1 MMRWVIKYAVKSMK
15 QNWLRNMLIALGA
28 ALGVMLATMLLLG
41 NQSVEQSVKEQV
53 VSRYGDYN
61 LQFGYIKNDMYLNN
75 ESLKGIDGLENA
87 EKISKVLIP
96 YPFPNYKELSGK
108 PSYWGVEQDSPEMH
122 SYKILEGRY
131 PKEGAEVALTKGYT
145 DRENIRVGDSIKLP
159 FPQHGE
165 KTVKVVGILNPPLM
179 AAMGHGAYFPIHW
192 LQKELNLPNQFNLV
206 QVKTPDV
213 NVKRAIALD
222 VNKKIENIKVDQ
234 RTYVD
239 KAFERLNVM
248 KPLIFSLGGI
258 ALFVVALLIMGS
270 FFLSVRSRFK
280 QWALLRAL
288 GSNPNQIILVVLLEA
303 LCIGAIGSLAGVILG
318 AGTQTIAASFIN
330 KWVNI
335 EGAGKAS
342 FSISGEI
349 LLITFLLGIVMSVI
363 GAIIPAFM
371 VRKIPPVQALR
382 PGLPSNEKKEKRW
395 IAFSLSILIIG
406 TVIGLTGNILEQ
418 YIGFNP
424 SAIGALL
431 FAVGLLFS
439 IPLFIRVIAPVIVKP
454 FQMILRIETTI
465 SSRNVIR
472 YRNKAAVSVAILAF
486 GFMLA
491 LVGTMYVNSMYEGMK
506 KGLQKH
512 LPADLVIRI
521 PVESQGIETLPF
533 SWMEKVRKIDGVEAS
548 FGNATDF
555 TAKLVNYDFKKANQ
569 EWYEFA
575 KKNNFNYDSIE
586 VVGNDIVSYEKV
598 TKAKVIAGEK
608 LNKPL
613 QEGEGVVTKET
624 AKNLGL
630 QLQDTIEV
638 QGKGKEKQTIKVV
651 SIIEQGL
658 RLRSSDVFVNEQWAR
673 DKFHVQGYEA
683 IQVMTNSNQSFEAIK
698 KQVKE
703 ITKNKENVEVINSYD
718 LLKEQEQLLSQM
730 MMLIRLLVVII
741 FIISGIGLMNA
752 IVASLHER
760 RAEIS
765 MIRAVGA
772 IPKQMS
778 RIVLLEGTLLGAIAG
793 CIGIF
798 GGILFSY
805 IVLSSLE
812 LTVIIIPYNQ
822 VFILALASV
831 VLGAGAALIAS
842 LQLRKFKLS
851 DTLKELSA

>member
-1 MMRWVIKYAVKSMK
+1 MRWVIKYAVKSMK

-41 NQSVEQSVKEQV
+41 NQSVEKSVKEQV

-122 SYKILEGRY
+122 SYKIVEGRY

-145 DRENIRVGDSIKLP
+145 DRENIRVGDTIKLP

-165 KTVKVVGILNPPLM
+165 KNVKVVGILNPPLM
-179 AAMGHGAYFPIHW
+179 AAMGHSAYFPIHW
-192 LQKELNLPNQFNLV
+192 LQKELNLSNQFNLV
-206 QVKTPDV
+206 QVKTADV

-342 FSISGEI
+342 FSISGEV

-395 IAFSLSILIIG
+395 SAFSLSILIIG
-406 TVIGLTGNILEQ
+406 TVIGLTGSILEQ
-418 YIGFNP
+418 YIGFNL

-431 FAVGLLFS
+431 FAVGLLLA
-439 IPLFIRVIAPVIVKP
+439 IPLFIRVIAPVIAKP

-512 LPADLVIRI
+512 LPADLVVRI

-533 SWMEKVRKIDGVEAS
+533 SWMEKVRKIDGVES
-548 FGNATDF
+548 SVGNATDF

-569 EWYEFA
+569 EWYEFM
-575 KKNNFNYDSIE
+575 KKNNLNYDSME
-586 VVGNDIVSYEKV
+586 VVGNDIVAYQKV
-598 TKAKVIAGEK
+598 TKAKVIAGQP

-613 QEGEGVVTKET
+613 QDGEGVITKEV

-630 QLQDTIEV
+630 QLHDTVDV
-638 QGKGKEKQTIKVV
+638 QGKGKEKQRIKVV

-658 RLRSSDVFVNEQWAR
+658 RLRSLDIFVNEQWAR

-683 IQVMTNSNQSFEAIK
+683 IQIMINSNQSFEGIK

-730 MMLIRLLVVII
+730 MMLIRLLVVIV

-752 IVASLHER
+752 IVVSLHER

-772 IPKQMS
+772 IPKQMR

-798 GGILFSY
+798 GGIMFSY

-822 VFILALASV
+822 VVILALASV
-831 VLGAGAALIAS
+831 MLGAGAALIAS

>member
-1 MMRWVIKYAVKSMK
+1 MRWVIKYAVKSMS

-61 LQFGYIKNDMYLNN
+61 LQFGYIKNDMHLNN

-96 YPFPNYKELSGK
+96 YPLANYKELSGK
-108 PSYWGVEQDSPEMH
+108 PSYWGVEQDSPDMR
-122 SYKILEGRY
+122 SYKLAEGRY
-131 PKEGAEVALTKGYT
+131 PKEGAEVALTRGYT
-145 DRENIRVGDSIKLP
+145 DRENIRVGDMIKLP
-159 FPQHGE
+159 FPPNGE

-179 AAMGHGAYFPIHW
+179 SAMGHSAYFPIHW
-192 LQKELNLPNQFNLV
+192 LQKELNLQNQFNLV
-206 QVKTPDV
+206 QVKTADID
-213 NVKRAIALD
+213 VKRAIALE

-248 KPLIFSLGGI
+248 EPLIFSLGGI

-303 LCIGAIGSLAGVILG
+303 LCIGAIGSLAGIILG
-318 AGTQTIAASFIN
+318 VSTHTIAASFIN
-330 KWVNI
+330 KWVNV
-335 EGAGKAS
+335 ESTGQES

-349 LLITFLLGIVMSVI
+349 LLITFLLGVIMSVI

-382 PGLPSNEKKEKRW
+382 PGLPSNEQKEKRW
-395 IAFSLSILIIG
+395 SAFSCSILIIG
-406 TVIGLTGNILEQ
+406 TVIGLAGNVLER

-431 FAVGLLFS
+431 FAIGLLFA
-439 IPLFIRVIAPVIVKP
+439 IPLFIRMIAPVIAKP
-454 FQMILRIETTI
+454 LQMIFRIETTI

-491 LVGTMYVNSMYEGMK
+491 LVGTMYVNSMYEGTK

-512 LPADLVIRI
+512 LPADLVIRV
-521 PVESQGIETLPF
+521 PMESQGIETLPF
-533 SWMEKVRKIDGVEAS
+533 SWMEKVKKVDGVEAS
-548 FGNATDF
+548 VGNATDF

-569 EWYEFA
+569 EWYEHV
-575 KKNNFNYDSIE
+575 KKNNLNYDSME
-586 VVGNDIVSYEKV
+586 VVGNDIVEYQKV
-598 TKAKVIAGEK
+598 TKAKVISGQN
-608 LNKPL
+608 LNTPL
-613 QEGEGVVTKET
+613 QDGEGVVTKET

-630 QLQDTIEV
+630 QLHDTIEV
-638 QGKGKEKQTIKVV
+638 QGKGKDKQTIKVV

-658 RLRSSDVFVNEQWAR
+658 RLRGSDVFVNEQWAR

-683 IQVMTNSNQSFEAIK
+683 IQIMTNSNQSFEKIK
-698 KQVKE
+698 KQLKQ
-703 ITKNKENVEVINSYD
+703 ITNNKDNVEVINSYD

-730 MMLIRLLVVII
+730 VMLIRLLVAII

-772 IPKQMS
+772 IPKQMR

-793 CIGIF
+793 CIGVL

-822 VFILALASV
+822 VLILALASII
-831 VLGAGAALIAS
+831 LGAGAAIIAS
-842 LQLRKFKLS
+842 LQLRRFKLS

>member
-1 MMRWVIKYAVKSMK
+1 MRWVIKYALKSMQ

-61 LQFGYIKNDMYLNN
+61 LQFGYIKNDIYLNN

-145 DRENIRVGDSIKLP
+145 DRENIRVGDTIKLP

-165 KTVKVVGILNPPLM
+165 KNVKVVGILNPPLM
-179 AAMGHGAYFPIHW
+179 AAMGHSAYFPIHW
-192 LQKELNLPNQFNLV
+192 LQKELNLSNQFNLV
-206 QVKTPDV
+206 QVKAADV

-349 LLITFLLGIVMSVI
+349 LLITFLLGIVMSII

-395 IAFSLSILIIG
+395 SAFSLSILIIG
-406 TVIGLTGNILEQ
+406 TVIGLAGNVLEQ

-431 FAVGLLFS
+431 FAVGLLFA
-439 IPLFIRVIAPVIVKP
+439 IPFFIRMIAPVIAKP

-512 LPADLVIRI
+512 LPADLVIRV
-521 PVESQGIETLPF
+521 PMESQGIETLPF
-533 SWMEKVRKIDGVEAS
+533 SWMEKVRKIDGVES
-548 FGNATDF
+548 SVGNATDF
-555 TAKLVNYDFKKANQ
+555 TAKLVNYDFKQANQ

-575 KKNNFNYDSIE
+575 KKNNLNYDSME
-586 VVGNDIVSYEKV
+586 VVGNDIVAYQKV
-598 TKAKVIAGEK
+598 TKAKVIAGQT
-608 LNKPL
+608 LSKPL
-613 QEGEGVVTKET
+613 QDGEGVITKEV

-630 QLQDTIEV
+630 QLHDTIEV

-658 RLRSSDVFVNEQWAR
+658 RLRGLDVFVNEQWAR

-683 IQVMTNSNQSFEAIK
+683 IQIMTNSNQSFEVIK
-698 KQVKE
+698 KQVKQ
-703 ITKNKENVEVINSYD
+703 ITNNKENVEVINSYD

-730 MMLIRLLVVII
+730 MMLIRLLVVIV

-772 IPKQMS
+772 IPKQMR

-822 VFILALASV
+822 VLILALASV
-831 VLGAGAALIAS
+831 MLGAGAAMIAS

>member
-1 MMRWVIKYAVKSMK
+1 MRWVIKYAVKSMK

-335 EGAGKAS
+335 EGIGKAS

-349 LLITFLLGIVMSVI
+349 LLITFLLGIVMSIV

-395 IAFSLSILIIG
+395 SAFSLSILIIG

-439 IPLFIRVIAPVIVKP
+439 IPLFIRVIAPVIAKP

-683 IQVMTNSNQSFEAIK
+683 IQIMTNSNQSFEAIK
-698 KQVKE
+698 KQVKQ
-703 ITKNKENVEVINSYD
+703 ITNNKENVEVINSHD

-772 IPKQMS
+772 IPKQMR

-822 VFILALASV
+822 VAILALASV
-831 VLGAGAALIAS
+831 MLGAGAALIAS

>member
-1 MMRWVIKYAVKSMK
+1 MRWVIKYAVKSMK

-41 NQSVEQSVKEQV
+41 NQSVEKSVKEQV

-108 PSYWGVEQDSPEMH
+108 PSYWGVEQDSPEMN
-122 SYKILEGRY
+122 SYKIVEGRY

-145 DRENIRVGDSIKLP
+145 DRENIRVGDTIKLP

-165 KTVKVVGILNPPLM
+165 KNVKVVGILNPPLM

-206 QVKTPDV
+206 QVKTADV

-288 GSNPNQIILVVLLEA
+288 GSNPNQIIVVVLLEA

-335 EGAGKAS
+335 EGAGEAS

-349 LLITFLLGIVMSVI
+349 LLITFLLGIVMSII

-382 PGLPSNEKKEKRW
+382 PGLSSNEKKEKRW
-395 IAFSLSILIIG
+395 SAFSLSILIIG
-406 TVIGLTGNILEQ
+406 TVIGLAGNVLEQ

-431 FAVGLLFS
+431 FAVGLLLA
-439 IPLFIRVIAPVIVKP
+439 IPLFIRMIAPVIAKP

-533 SWMEKVRKIDGVEAS
+533 SWMEKVRKIDGVES
-548 FGNATDF
+548 SVGNATDF

-569 EWYEFA
+569 EWYEFM
-575 KKNNFNYDSIE
+575 KKNNLNSDSME
-586 VVGNDIVSYEKV
+586 VVGNDIVAYQKV
-598 TKAKVIAGEK
+598 TKAKVIAGQA

-613 QEGEGVVTKET
+613 QDGEGVVTKEV

-630 QLQDTIEV
+630 QLHDTIEV

-658 RLRSSDVFVNEQWAR
+658 RLRGVDIFVNEQWAR

-683 IQVMTNSNQSFEAIK
+683 IQIMTNSNQSFEAIK

-703 ITKNKENVEVINSYD
+703 ITKNKETVEVINSYD

-730 MMLIRLLVVII
+730 MMLIRLLVVIV

-772 IPKQMS
+772 IPKQMR

-822 VFILALASV
+822 VIILALASV
-831 VLGAGAALIAS
+831 ILGAGAALIAS

>member
-1 MMRWVIKYAVKSMK
+1 MRWVIKYAVKSMK

-87 EKISKVLIP
+87 EKISKALIP
-96 YPFPNYKELSGK
+96 YPFPHYKELSGK

-145 DRENIRVGDSIKLP
+145 DRENIRVGDTIKLP

-179 AAMGHGAYFPIHW
+179 ASMGHSAYFPIHW

-206 QVKTPDV
+206 QVKVQDV
-213 NVKRAIALD
+213 NVKKAIAFD
-222 VNKKIENIKVDQ
+222 VHKKIENIKVDQ

-335 EGAGKAS
+335 EGAGKES

-349 LLITFLLGIVMSVI
+349 LLITFLLGIVMSII

-395 IAFSLSILIIG
+395 SAFSGSILIIG
-406 TVIGLTGNILEQ
+406 TVIGLTGNVLER

-431 FAVGLLFS
+431 FAVGLLFA
-439 IPLFIRVIAPVIVKP
+439 IPLFIRMIAPVIAKP
-454 FQMILRIETTI
+454 LQMILRIETTI

-472 YRNKAAVSVAILAF
+472 YRHKAAVSVAILAF

-491 LVGTMYVNSMYEGMK
+491 LVGTMYINSIYEGMK
-506 KGLQKH
+506 DGLQKH

-521 PVESQGIETLPF
+521 PIESQSTEVLPF
-533 SWMEKVRKIDGVEAS
+533 SWMEKVKKVDGVEESVA
-548 FGNATDF
+548 NVTDF
-555 TAKLVNYDFKKANQ
+555 TAKLINYDFKKVDQ
-569 EWYEFA
+569 EWYENVRKDDFE
-575 KKNNFNYDSIE
+575 YDVIE
-586 VVGNDIVSYEKV
+586 VVGNDIVAYQKI
-598 TKAKVIAGEK
+598 TKAKVITGQD

-613 QEGEGVVTKET
+613 QDGEGVVTKRT
-624 AKNLGL
+624 AKTLGI
-630 QLQDTIEV
+630 QLHDTIEV

-658 RLRSSDVFVNEQWAR
+658 RGRGLDIFVNEQWVR
-673 DKFHVQGYEA
+673 DKFYVQGYEA
-683 IQVMTNSNQSFEAIK
+683 IQVMTNSNQSFEEIK
-698 KQVKE
+698 KQVKQ
-703 ITKNKENVEVINSYD
+703 ITNNKENVEVINSHE

-730 MMLIRLLVVII
+730 MMLIRLLVVIV

-752 IVASLHER
+752 IVSSLHER

-772 IPKQMS
+772 IPKQMR

-805 IVLSSLE
+805 IVLSSLD

-822 VFILALASV
+822 VCILAFASV
-831 VLGAGAALIAS
+831 VLGAGAAMIAS

>member
-1 MMRWVIKYAVKSMK
+1 MK

>member
-1 MMRWVIKYAVKSMK
+1 MRWVIKYAVKSMK

-87 EKISKVLIP
+87 EKISKALIP
-96 YPFPNYKELSGK
+96 YPFPHYKELSGK

-145 DRENIRVGDSIKLP
+145 DRENIRVGDTIKLP

-165 KTVKVVGILNPPLM
+165 KNVKVVGILNPPLM
-179 AAMGHGAYFPIHW
+179 AAMGHSAYFPIHW
-192 LQKELNLPNQFNLV
+192 LQKELNLSNQFNLV
-206 QVKTPDV
+206 QVKTADV

-349 LLITFLLGIVMSVI
+349 LLITFLLGVVMSIV

-395 IAFSLSILIIG
+395 SAFSLSILIIG
-406 TVIGLTGNILEQ
+406 TVIGLAGNVLEQ

-431 FAVGLLFS
+431 FAVGLLFA
-439 IPLFIRVIAPVIVKP
+439 IPFFIRMIAPVIAKP

-491 LVGTMYVNSMYEGMK
+491 LVGTMYVNSMYEGTK

-533 SWMEKVRKIDGVEAS
+533 SWMEKVRKIDGVES
-548 FGNATDF
+548 CVGNATDF
-555 TAKLVNYDFKKANQ
+555 TAKLVNYDFKQANQ

-575 KKNNFNYDSIE
+575 KKNNLNYDSME
-586 VVGNDIVSYEKV
+586 VVGNDIVAYQKV
-598 TKAKVIAGEK
+598 TKAKVIAGQT
-608 LNKPL
+608 LSKPL
-613 QEGEGVVTKET
+613 QDGEGVITKEV
-624 AKNLGL
+624 AENLGL
-630 QLQDTIEV
+630 QLHDTIEV

-658 RLRSSDVFVNEQWAR
+658 RLRGLDIFVNEQWAR

-683 IQVMTNSNQSFEAIK
+683 IQIMTNSKQSFEAIK

-703 ITKNKENVEVINSYD
+703 ITNNKENVEVINSYD

-730 MMLIRLLVVII
+730 MMLIRLLVVIV

-752 IVASLHER
+752 IVSSLHER

-772 IPKQMS
+772 IPKQMR

-793 CIGIF
+793 CIGVL
-798 GGILFSY
+798 GGIVFSY

-822 VFILALASV
+822 VLILALASII
-831 VLGAGAALIAS
+831 LGAGAAMIAS

>member
-1 MMRWVIKYAVKSMK
+1 MRWVIKYAVKSMK

-41 NQSVEQSVKEQV
+41 NQSVEKSVKEQV

-122 SYKILEGRY
+122 SYKIVEGRY

-145 DRENIRVGDSIKLP
+145 DRENIRVGDTIKLP

-165 KTVKVVGILNPPLM
+165 KNVKVVGILNPPLM
-179 AAMGHGAYFPIHW
+179 AAMGHSAYFPIHW
-192 LQKELNLPNQFNLV
+192 LQKELNLSNQFNLV
-206 QVKTPDV
+206 QVKIADV

-342 FSISGEI
+342 FSISGEV

-395 IAFSLSILIIG
+395 SAFSFSILIIG
-406 TVIGLTGNILEQ
+406 TVIGLTGSILEQ
-418 YIGFNP
+418 YIGFNL

-431 FAVGLLFS
+431 FTVGLLLA
-439 IPLFIRVIAPVIVKP
+439 IPLFIRVIAPVIAKP

-512 LPADLVIRI
+512 LPADLVVRI

-533 SWMEKVRKIDGVEAS
+533 SWMEKVRKIDGVES
-548 FGNATDF
+548 SVGNATDF
-555 TAKLVNYDFKKANQ
+555 TAKLVNYDFKKAHQ
-569 EWYEFA
+569 EWYEFM
-575 KKNNFNYDSIE
+575 KKNNLNYDSME
-586 VVGNDIVSYEKV
+586 VVGNDIVAYQKV
-598 TKAKVIAGEK
+598 TKAKVIAGQP

-613 QEGEGVVTKET
+613 QDGEGVITKEV

-630 QLQDTIEV
+630 QLHDTVDV
-638 QGKGKEKQTIKVV
+638 QGKGKEKQRIKVV

-658 RLRSSDVFVNEQWAR
+658 RLRSLDIFVNEQWAR

-683 IQVMTNSNQSFEAIK
+683 IQIMINSNQSFEGIK

-730 MMLIRLLVVII
+730 MMLIRLLVVIV

-772 IPKQMS
+772 IPKQMR

-798 GGILFSY
+798 GGIMFSY

-822 VFILALASV
+822 VVILALASV
-831 VLGAGAALIAS
+831 MLGAGAALIAS

>member
-1 MMRWVIKYAVKSMK
+1 MRWVIKYAIKSMK

-41 NQSVEQSVKEQV
+41 NQSVEKSVKEQV

-75 ESLKGIDGLENA
+75 ESLKGIDGLENV

-145 DRENIRVGDSIKLP
+145 DRENIRLGDTIKLP

-165 KTVKVVGILNPPLM
+165 KNVKVVGILNPPLM
-179 AAMGHGAYFPIHW
+179 AAMGHSAYFPIHW
-192 LQKELNLPNQFNLV
+192 LQKELNLSNKFNLV

-349 LLITFLLGIVMSVI
+349 LIITFLLGIVMSII

-395 IAFSLSILIIG
+395 SAFSLSVLIIG
-406 TVIGLTGNILEQ
+406 TVIGLAGNVLEQ

-431 FAVGLLFS
+431 FAVGLLFA
-439 IPLFIRVIAPVIVKP
+439 IPFFIRMIAPVIAKP

-533 SWMEKVRKIDGVEAS
+533 SWMEKVRKIDGVES
-548 FGNATDF
+548 SVGNATDF

-569 EWYEFA
+569 EWYEFV
-575 KKNNFNYDSIE
+575 KKNNLNYDSME
-586 VVGNDIVSYEKV
+586 VVGNDIVAYQKV
-598 TKAKVIAGEK
+598 TKAKVISGQT
-608 LNKPL
+608 LSKPL
-613 QEGEGVVTKET
+613 QDGEGVITKEV

-630 QLQDTIEV
+630 QLHDTIEV

-658 RLRSSDVFVNEQWAR
+658 RLRGLDIFVNEQWAR

-683 IQVMTNSNQSFEAIK
+683 IQIMTNSNQSFEAIK

-703 ITKNKENVEVINSYD
+703 ITNNKENVEVINSYD
-718 LLKEQEQLLSQM
+718 LLQEQEQLLSQM
-730 MMLIRLLVVII
+730 MMLIRLLVVIV

-772 IPKQMS
+772 IPKQMR

-822 VFILALASV
+822 VFILALASLM
-831 VLGAGAALIAS
+831 LGAGAALIAS

>member
-1 MMRWVIKYAVKSMK
+1 MRWVIKYAVKSMK

-145 DRENIRVGDSIKLP
+145 DRENIRVGDTIKLP

-165 KTVKVVGILNPPLM
+165 KSVKVVGILNPPLM
-179 AAMGHGAYFPIHW
+179 AAMGHGAYFPIQW
-192 LQKELNLPNQFNLV
+192 IQKELNLPNQFNLV
-206 QVKTPDV
+206 QVKTADV

-335 EGAGKAS
+335 EEAGKAS

-349 LLITFLLGIVMSVI
+349 LLITFLLGIVMSII

-395 IAFSLSILIIG
+395 SAFSLSILIIG

-431 FAVGLLFS
+431 FAVGLLFA
-439 IPLFIRVIAPVIVKP
+439 IPLFIRMIAPVIAKP
-454 FQMILRIETTI
+454 LQMILRIETTI

-512 LPADLVIRI
+512 LPADLVVRI

-533 SWMEKVRKIDGVEAS
+533 SWMEKVRKVDGVES
-548 FGNATDF
+548 SVGNATDF
-555 TAKLVNYDFKKANQ
+555 TAKLVNYDFKEANQ
-569 EWYEFA
+569 EWYEFM
-575 KKNNFNYDSIE
+575 KKNNLNYDSME
-586 VVGNDIVSYEKV
+586 VVGNDIVAYQKV
-598 TKAKVIAGEK
+598 TKAKVISGK
-608 LNKPL
+608 ILNKPL
-613 QEGEGVVTKET
+613 QDGEGVITKEVV
-624 AKNLGL
+624 KNLGL
-630 QLQDTIEV
+630 QLNDTFEV
-638 QGKGKEKQTIKVV
+638 QGKGKEKQAIKVV

-658 RLRSSDVFVNEQWAR
+658 RLRGSDVFVNEQWAR

-703 ITKNKENVEVINSYD
+703 ITNNKENVEVINSYD

-730 MMLIRLLVVII
+730 MMLIRLLVVIV

-772 IPKQMS
+772 IPKQMR

-822 VFILALASV
+822 VVILALASV

>member
-1 MMRWVIKYAVKSMK
+1 MRWVIKYAVKSMK

-108 PSYWGVEQDSPEMH
+108 PSYWGVEQDSPEIH

-145 DRENIRVGDSIKLP
+145 DRENIRIGDMIKLP

-165 KTVKVVGILNPPLM
+165 KNVKVVGILNPPLM
-179 AAMGHGAYFPIHW
+179 AAMGHSAYFPIHW

-206 QVKTPDV
+206 QVKTADV

-288 GSNPNQIILVVLLEA
+288 GSNPNQIIVVVLLEA
-303 LCIGAIGSLAGVILG
+303 LCIGAIGSLVGVILG

-335 EGAGKAS
+335 EGAEEAS

-349 LLITFLLGIVMSVI
+349 LLITFLLGIVMSII

-382 PGLPSNEKKEKRW
+382 PGLPSDEKKEKRW
-395 IAFSLSILIIG
+395 SVFSLSILIIG
-406 TVIGLTGNILEQ
+406 TVIGLAGNVLEQ

-431 FAVGLLFS
+431 FAVGLLFA
-439 IPLFIRVIAPVIVKP
+439 IPFFIRMIAPVIAKP

-506 KGLQKH
+506 KGLHKH

-533 SWMEKVRKIDGVEAS
+533 SWMEKVRKIDGVES
-548 FGNATDF
+548 SVGNATDF

-575 KKNNFNYDSIE
+575 KKNNLNYDSME
-586 VVGNDIVSYEKV
+586 VVGNDIVAYQKV
-598 TKAKVIAGEK
+598 TKAKVIAGQT
-608 LNKPL
+608 LSKPL
-613 QEGEGVVTKET
+613 QDGEGVITKEV

-630 QLQDTIEV
+630 QLHDTIEV

-658 RLRSSDVFVNEQWAR
+658 RLRGLDIFVNEQWAR

-683 IQVMTNSNQSFEAIK
+683 IQIMTNSNQSFEAIK

-703 ITKNKENVEVINSYD
+703 ITNNKENVEVINSYD

-730 MMLIRLLVVII
+730 MMLIRLLVVIV

-772 IPKQMS
+772 IPKQMR

-822 VFILALASV
+822 VVILALASV
-831 VLGAGAALIAS
+831 MLGAGAALIAS

>member
-1 MMRWVIKYAVKSMK
+1 MRWVIKYAIKSMK

-41 NQSVEQSVKEQV
+41 NQSVEKSVKEQV

-108 PSYWGVEQDSPEMH
+108 PSYWGVEKDSPEMH

-145 DRENIRVGDSIKLP
+145 DRENIRVGDTIKLP

-165 KTVKVVGILNPPLM
+165 KNVKVVGILNPPLM
-179 AAMGHGAYFPIHW
+179 AAMGHSAYFPIHW

-206 QVKTPDV
+206 QVKTTDV

-349 LLITFLLGIVMSVI
+349 LLITFLLGIVMSII

-395 IAFSLSILIIG
+395 SAFSLSILIIG
-406 TVIGLTGNILEQ
+406 TVIGLAGNVLEK

-431 FAVGLLFS
+431 FAVGLLFA
-439 IPLFIRVIAPVIVKP
+439 IPFFIRVIAPVIAKP

-533 SWMEKVRKIDGVEAS
+533 SWMEKVRKIDGVES
-548 FGNATDF
+548 SVGNATDF

-575 KKNNFNYDSIE
+575 KKNNLNYDSME
-586 VVGNDIVSYEKV
+586 VVGNDIVAYQKV
-598 TKAKVIAGEK
+598 TRAKVISGQN

-613 QEGEGVVTKET
+613 QDGEGVITKEV

-630 QLQDTIEV
+630 QLHDTIEV

-658 RLRSSDVFVNEQWAR
+658 RLRGLDIFVNEQWAR

-683 IQVMTNSNQSFEAIK
+683 IQIMTNSNQSFEAIK
-698 KQVKE
+698 KQVKK
-703 ITKNKENVEVINSYD
+703 ITNNKENVEVINSYD

-730 MMLIRLLVVII
+730 MMLIRLLVVIV

-772 IPKQMS
+772 IPKQMR
-778 RIVLLEGTLLGAIAG
+778 RIVLLEGTLLGSIAG

-822 VFILALASV
+822 VLILALASV
-831 VLGAGAALIAS
+831 MLGAGAAMIAS

>member
-1 MMRWVIKYAVKSMK
+1 MRWVIKYAVKSMK

-41 NQSVEQSVKEQV
+41 NQSVEKSVKEQV

-122 SYKILEGRY
+122 SYKIVEGRY

-145 DRENIRVGDSIKLP
+145 DRENIRVGDTIKLP

-165 KTVKVVGILNPPLM
+165 KNVKVVGILNPPLM
-179 AAMGHGAYFPIHW
+179 AAMGHSAYFPIHW
-192 LQKELNLPNQFNLV
+192 LQKELNLSNQFNLV
-206 QVKTPDV
+206 QVKTADV

-349 LLITFLLGIVMSVI
+349 LLITFLLGIVMSII

-395 IAFSLSILIIG
+395 SAFSLSILIIG
-406 TVIGLTGNILEQ
+406 TVIGLTGSILEQ
-418 YIGFNP
+418 YIGFNL

-431 FAVGLLFS
+431 FAVGLLLA
-439 IPLFIRVIAPVIVKP
+439 IPLFIRVIAPVIAKP

-512 LPADLVIRI
+512 LPADLVVRI

-533 SWMEKVRKIDGVEAS
+533 SWMEKVRKIDGVES
-548 FGNATDF
+548 SVGNATDF

-569 EWYEFA
+569 EWYEFM
-575 KKNNFNYDSIE
+575 KKNNLNYDSME
-586 VVGNDIVSYEKV
+586 VVGSDIVAYQKV
-598 TKAKVIAGEK
+598 TKAKVIAGQP

-613 QEGEGVVTKET
+613 QDGEGVITKEV

-630 QLQDTIEV
+630 QLHDTVDV
-638 QGKGKEKQTIKVV
+638 QGKGKEKQRIKVV

-658 RLRSSDVFVNEQWAR
+658 RLRSLDIFVNEQWAR

-683 IQVMTNSNQSFEAIK
+683 IQIMTNSNQSFEGIK

-730 MMLIRLLVVII
+730 MMLIRLLVVIV

-772 IPKQMS
+772 IPKQMR

-822 VFILALASV
+822 VVILALASV
-831 VLGAGAALIAS
+831 MLGAGAALIAS

>member
-1 MMRWVIKYAVKSMK
+1 MRWVIKYAVKSMK

-41 NQSVEQSVKEQV
+41 NQSVEKSVKEQV

-131 PKEGAEVALTKGYT
+131 PKDGAEVALTKGYT
-145 DRENIRVGDSIKLP
+145 ERENIRLGDTIKLP

-179 AAMGHGAYFPIHW
+179 AAMGHGAYFPIQW

-206 QVKTPDV
+206 QVKTADV
-213 NVKRAIALD
+213 NVKRTIALD

-335 EGAGKAS
+335 EGAGEAS
-342 FSISGEI
+342 FSISSEI
-349 LLITFLLGIVMSVI
+349 FMSI
-363 GAIIPAFM
+363 LGAIIPAFM

-395 IAFSLSILIIG
+395 SAFSLSILLIG
-406 TVIGLTGNILEQ
+406 TVIGLAGSVLEE

-431 FAVGLLFS
+431 FAVGLLFA
-439 IPLFIRVIAPVIVKP
+439 IPLFIRVIAPVIAKP
-454 FQMILRIETTI
+454 IQMILRIETTI

-512 LPADLVIRI
+512 LPADLVVRI

-533 SWMEKVRKIDGVEAS
+533 SWMEKIKKIDGVEAS
-548 FGNATDF
+548 VGNATDF

-569 EWYEFA
+569 EWYEFM
-575 KKNNFNYDSIE
+575 KKNNLNSDSME
-586 VVGNDIVSYEKV
+586 VVGNDIVAYQKV
-598 TKAKVIAGEK
+598 TKAKVIAGQT

-613 QEGEGVVTKET
+613 QDGEGVITKEV

-630 QLQDTIEV
+630 QLQDTFEV
-638 QGKGKEKQTIKVV
+638 KGKGKEKQTIKVV

-658 RLRSSDVFVNEQWAR
+658 RLRGLDVFVNEQWAR

-683 IQVMTNSNQSFEAIK
+683 IQIMTNSNQSFEAIK

-703 ITKNKENVEVINSYD
+703 ITKNKENIEVINSYD

-730 MMLIRLLVVII
+730 MMLIRLLVVIV

-772 IPKQMS
+772 IPKQMR

-822 VFILALASV
+822 VVILALASV
-831 VLGAGAALIAS
+831 MLGAGAALIAS

>member
-1 MMRWVIKYAVKSMK
+1 MRWVIKYAIKSMK

-75 ESLKGIDGLENA
+75 ESLEGIDGLENA
-87 EKISKVLIP
+87 EKISKALIP
-96 YPFPNYKELSGK
+96 YPFPHYKELSGK

-145 DRENIRVGDSIKLP
+145 DRENIRVGDTIKLP

-165 KTVKVVGILNPPLM
+165 KAVRVVGILNPPLM
-179 AAMGHGAYFPIHW
+179 ASMGHSAYFPIHW
-192 LQKELNLPNQFNLV
+192 LQKELNLLNQFNLV
-206 QVKTPDV
+206 QVKVQDV
-213 NVKRAIALD
+213 NVKKAIAFD
-222 VNKKIENIKVDQ
+222 VHKKIENIKVDQ

-335 EGAGKAS
+335 EGAGKEA

-395 IAFSLSILIIG
+395 SAFSCSILIIG
-406 TVIGLTGNILEQ
+406 TVIGLAGNVLER

-431 FAVGLLFS
+431 FAVGLLFA
-439 IPLFIRVIAPVIVKP
+439 IPLFIRMIAPVIAKP
-454 FQMILRIETTI
+454 LQMILRIETTI

-533 SWMEKVRKIDGVEAS
+533 SWMEKVKKIDGIEAS
-548 FGNATDF
+548 VGNATDF
-555 TAKLVNYDFKKANQ
+555 TAKLVNYDFKKADQ
-569 EWYEFA
+569 EWYEYA
-575 KKNNFNYDSIE
+575 RKNNFEPDLME
-586 VVGNDIVSYEKV
+586 VVGNDIVAYQKV
-598 TKAKVIAGEK
+598 TKAKVITGRD

-613 QEGEGVVTKET
+613 QDGEGVVTKET
-624 AKNLGL
+624 AKKLGL

-651 SIIEQGL
+651 SIIEQGV
-658 RLRSSDVFVNEQWAR
+658 RLRGFDILVNEQWAR

-683 IQVMTNSNQSFEAIK
+683 IQIMTNSNQSFESIK
-698 KQVKE
+698 KQVKQ
-703 ITKNKENVEVINSYD
+703 ITNNKENVEVINSHD

-730 MMLIRLLVVII
+730 MMLIRLLVVIV

-752 IVASLHER
+752 IVSSLHER

-772 IPKQMS
+772 IPKQMR
-778 RIVLLEGTLLGAIAG
+778 RIVLLEGTLLGVIAG

-822 VFILALASV
+822 VFILAFASV
-831 VLGAGAALIAS
+831 ILGAGAAMIAS

>member
-1 MMRWVIKYAVKSMK
+1 MRWVIKYAIKSMK

-108 PSYWGVEQDSPEMH
+108 PSYWAVEQDSPEMH

-145 DRENIRVGDSIKLP
+145 DRENIRVGDTIKLP

-165 KTVKVVGILNPPLM
+165 KNVKVVGILNPPLM
-179 AAMGHGAYFPIHW
+179 AAMGHSAYFPIHW

-206 QVKTPDV
+206 QVKTADV

-222 VNKKIENIKVDQ
+222 VNKKIENIKMDQ

-342 FSISGEI
+342 FSISGEV
-349 LLITFLLGIVMSVI
+349 LLITFLLGIVMSII

-395 IAFSLSILIIG
+395 SAFSLSILIIG
-406 TVIGLTGNILEQ
+406 TVIGLTGSILEQ

-431 FAVGLLFS
+431 FAVGLLLA
-439 IPLFIRVIAPVIVKP
+439 IPLFIRVIAPVIAKP

-548 FGNATDF
+548 VGNATDV
-555 TAKLVNYDFKKANQ
+555 TARLVNYDFKKANQ

-575 KKNNFNYDSIE
+575 KKNNLNYDSME
-586 VVGNDIVSYEKV
+586 VVGNDIVAYQKV
-598 TKAKVIAGEK
+598 TKAKVIAGQT
-608 LNKPL
+608 LSKPL
-613 QEGEGVVTKET
+613 QDGEGVITKEV

-630 QLQDTIEV
+630 QLHDTIEV

-658 RLRSSDVFVNEQWAR
+658 RLRGLDIFVNEQWAR

-683 IQVMTNSNQSFEAIK
+683 LQIMTNSNQSFEAIK

-703 ITKNKENVEVINSYD
+703 ITNNKENVEVINSYD

-730 MMLIRLLVVII
+730 MMLIRLLVVIV

-772 IPKQMS
+772 IPKQMR

-831 VLGAGAALIAS
+831 ILGAGAALIAS

>member
-1 MMRWVIKYAVKSMK
+1 MRWVIKYAIKSMK

-41 NQSVEQSVKEQV
+41 NQSVEKSVKEQV

-75 ESLKGIDGLENA
+75 ESLKGIDGLENV

-145 DRENIRVGDSIKLP
+145 DRENIRLGDTIKLP

-165 KTVKVVGILNPPLM
+165 KNVKVVGILNPPLM
-179 AAMGHGAYFPIHW
+179 AAMGHSAYFPIHW
-192 LQKELNLPNQFNLV
+192 LQKELNLSNQFNLV

-349 LLITFLLGIVMSVI
+349 LIITFLLGIVMSII

-395 IAFSLSILIIG
+395 SVFSLSILIIG
-406 TVIGLTGNILEQ
+406 TVIGLAGNVLEQ

-431 FAVGLLFS
+431 FAVGLLFA
-439 IPLFIRVIAPVIVKP
+439 IPFFIRMIAPVIAKP

-533 SWMEKVRKIDGVEAS
+533 SWMEKVRKVDGVEAS
-548 FGNATDF
+548 VGNATDF

-569 EWYEFA
+569 EWYGFM
-575 KKNNFNYDSIE
+575 KKNNLNYDSME
-586 VVGNDIVSYEKV
+586 VVGNDIVAYEKV
-598 TKAKVIAGEK
+598 TKAKVIAGQT

-613 QEGEGVVTKET
+613 QDGEGVITKEV

-630 QLQDTIEV
+630 QLNDTFEV
-638 QGKGKEKQTIKVV
+638 QGKGKEKQAIKVV

-658 RLRSSDVFVNEQWAR
+658 RLRGLDVFVNEQWAR

-698 KQVKE
+698 KRVKE
-703 ITKNKENVEVINSYD
+703 ITNNKENVEVINSYD

-730 MMLIRLLVVII
+730 MMLIRLLVVIV

-772 IPKQMS
+772 IPKQMR

-822 VFILALASV
+822 VFILALASLM
-831 VLGAGAALIAS
+831 LGAGAALIAS

>member
-1 MMRWVIKYAVKSMK
+1 MRWVIKYALKSMQ

-53 VSRYGDYN
+53 VSRYGDYH
-61 LQFGYIKNDMYLNN
+61 LQFGYIKNDIYLNN
-75 ESLKGIDGLENA
+75 ESLKGIDSLENA
-87 EKISKVLIP
+87 EKISKALIP
-96 YPFPNYKELSGK
+96 YPFPHYKELSGK

-145 DRENIRVGDSIKLP
+145 DRENIRVGDTIKLP

-165 KTVKVVGILNPPLM
+165 KAVKVVGILNPPLM
-179 AAMGHGAYFPIHW
+179 ASMGHSAYFPIHW

-206 QVKTPDV
+206 QVKVQDV
-213 NVKRAIALD
+213 NVKKAIAFD
-222 VNKKIENIKVDQ
+222 VHKKIENIKVDQ

-303 LCIGAIGSLAGVILG
+303 LCIGAIGSLAGVMLG

-335 EGAGKAS
+335 EGAGKES

-395 IAFSLSILIIG
+395 SAFSCSILIIG
-406 TVIGLTGNILEQ
+406 TVIGLAGNVLEE

-431 FAVGLLFS
+431 FAVGLLFA
-439 IPLFIRVIAPVIVKP
+439 IPLFIRMIAPVIAKP
-454 FQMILRIETTI
+454 LQMVFRIETTI

-491 LVGTMYVNSMYEGMK
+491 LVGTMYVNSMYEGTK

-512 LPADLVIRI
+512 LPADLVIRV
-521 PVESQGIETLPF
+521 PMESQGIETLPF
-533 SWMEKVRKIDGVEAS
+533 SWMEKVRKVDGVEAS
-548 FGNATDF
+548 VGNATDF

-569 EWYEFA
+569 EWYEYV
-575 KKNNFNYDSIE
+575 KKNNLNYDSME
-586 VVGNDIVSYEKV
+586 VIGNDIVAYQKV
-598 TKAKVIAGEK
+598 TKAKVISGQN

-613 QEGEGVVTKET
+613 QDGEGVVTKET
-624 AKNLGL
+624 AKKLGL
-630 QLQDTIEV
+630 QLHDTFEV

-658 RLRSSDVFVNEQWAR
+658 RLRGSDVFVNEQWAR

-683 IQVMTNSNQSFEAIK
+683 IQIMTNSNQSFEAIK
-698 KQVKE
+698 KQVKQ
-703 ITKNKENVEVINSYD
+703 ITNNKENVEVINSHD

-730 MMLIRLLVVII
+730 MMLIRLLVVIV

-752 IVASLHER
+752 IVSSLHER

-772 IPKQMS
+772 IPKQMR

-822 VFILALASV
+822 VFILALASL
-831 VLGAGAALIAS
+831 VLGGGAAMIAS

>member
-1 MMRWVIKYAVKSMK
+1 MRWVIKYAVKSMK

>member
-1 MMRWVIKYAVKSMK
+1 MRWVIKYAVKSMK

-87 EKISKVLIP
+87 EKISKILIP

-145 DRENIRVGDSIKLP
+145 DRENIRVGDTIKLP

-179 AAMGHGAYFPIHW
+179 AAMGHGAYFPIQW

-206 QVKTPDV
+206 QVKTADV

-349 LLITFLLGIVMSVI
+349 LLITFLLGIVMSLI
-363 GAIIPAFM
+363 GAVIPAFM

-395 IAFSLSILIIG
+395 STFSLSILIIG

-431 FAVGLLFS
+431 FAVGLLFA
-439 IPLFIRVIAPVIVKP
+439 IPLFIRMIAPVIAKP
-454 FQMILRIETTI
+454 FQMILQIETTI

-533 SWMEKVRKIDGVEAS
+533 SWMEKVRKVDGVEAS
-548 FGNATDF
+548 VGNATDF
-555 TAKLVNYDFKKANQ
+555 TAKLVNYDFKEANQ
-569 EWYEFA
+569 EWYEFM
-575 KKNNFNYDSIE
+575 KKNNLNYDSME
-586 VVGNDIVSYEKV
+586 VVGNDIVAYEKV
-598 TKAKVIAGEK
+598 TKAKVIAGQT

-613 QEGEGVVTKET
+613 QDGEGVITKEV

-630 QLQDTIEV
+630 QLNDTFEV
-638 QGKGKEKQTIKVV
+638 QGKGKEKQAIKVV

-658 RLRSSDVFVNEQWAR
+658 RLRGLDVFVNEQWAR

-698 KQVKE
+698 KRVKE
-703 ITKNKENVEVINSYD
+703 ITNNKENIEVINSYD
-718 LLKEQEQLLSQM
+718 LLKEQGQLLSQM
-730 MMLIRLLVVII
+730 MMLIRLLVVIV

-772 IPKQMS
+772 IPKQMR

-798 GGILFSY
+798 GGVLFSY

-822 VFILALASV
+822 VAVLALASV
-831 VLGAGAALIAS
+831 ILGAGAALIAS

>member
-1 MMRWVIKYAVKSMK
+1 MRWVIKYAIKSMK

-41 NQSVEQSVKEQV
+41 NQSVEKSMKEQV

-122 SYKILEGRY
+122 SYKIVEGRY
-131 PKEGAEVALTKGYT
+131 PKVGAEVALTKGYT
-145 DRENIRVGDSIKLP
+145 DRENIRVGDTIKLP

-165 KTVKVVGILNPPLM
+165 KNVKVVGILNPPLM
-179 AAMGHGAYFPIHW
+179 AAMGHSAYFPIHW

-206 QVKTPDV
+206 QVKTADV
-213 NVKRAIALD
+213 HVKRAIALD
-222 VNKKIENIKVDQ
+222 VNKKVENIKVDQ

-342 FSISGEI
+342 FSISGEV

-395 IAFSLSILIIG
+395 SAFSLSILIIG
-406 TVIGLTGNILEQ
+406 TVIGLTGSILEQ

-431 FAVGLLFS
+431 FAVGLLLA
-439 IPLFIRVIAPVIVKP
+439 IPLFIRVIAPVIAKP
-454 FQMILRIETTI
+454 FQMILRVETTI

-512 LPADLVIRI
+512 LPADLVVRI

-548 FGNATDF
+548 VGNATDF
-555 TAKLVNYDFKKANQ
+555 TAKLVNFDFKKANQ
-569 EWYEFA
+569 EWYEFM
-575 KKNNFNYDSIE
+575 KKNNLNYDSME
-586 VVGNDIVSYEKV
+586 VVGNDIVAYQKV
-598 TKAKVIAGEK
+598 TKAKVIAGQA

-613 QEGEGVVTKET
+613 QDGEGVITKEV

-630 QLQDTIEV
+630 QLHDTIEV

-658 RLRSSDVFVNEQWAR
+658 RLRSLDIFVNEQWAR

-683 IQVMTNSNQSFEAIK
+683 IQIMTNSNQSFEVIK

-730 MMLIRLLVVII
+730 MMLIRLLVVIV

-772 IPKQMS
+772 IPKQMR

-822 VFILALASV
+822 VVILALASV
-831 VLGAGAALIAS
+831 ILGAGAAWIAS

>member
-1 MMRWVIKYAVKSMK
+1 MRWVIKYALKSMK

-87 EKISKVLIP
+87 EKISKALIP
-96 YPFPNYKELSGK
+96 YPFPHYKELSGK

-145 DRENIRVGDSIKLP
+145 DRENIRVGDTIKLP

-165 KTVKVVGILNPPLM
+165 KAVKVVGILNPPLM
-179 AAMGHGAYFPIHW
+179 ASMGHSAYFPIHW

-206 QVKTPDV
+206 QVKVQDV
-213 NVKRAIALD
+213 NVKKAIAFD
-222 VNKKIENIKVDQ
+222 VHKKIENIKVDQ

-270 FFLSVRSRFK
+270 FFLSVRSQFK

-303 LCIGAIGSLAGVILG
+303 LCIGAIGSLAGVMLG

-335 EGAGKAS
+335 EGAGKES

-395 IAFSLSILIIG
+395 SAFSCSILIIG
-406 TVIGLTGNILEQ
+406 TVIGLAGNVLEE

-431 FAVGLLFS
+431 FAVGLLFA
-439 IPLFIRVIAPVIVKP
+439 IPLFIRMIAPVIAKP
-454 FQMILRIETTI
+454 LQMVFRIETTI

-491 LVGTMYVNSMYEGMK
+491 LVGTMYVNSMYEGTK

-512 LPADLVIRI
+512 LPADLVIRV
-521 PVESQGIETLPF
+521 PMESQGIETLPF
-533 SWMEKVRKIDGVEAS
+533 SWMEKVRKVDGVEAS
-548 FGNATDF
+548 VGNATDF

-569 EWYEFA
+569 EWYEYV
-575 KKNNFNYDSIE
+575 KKNNLNYDSME
-586 VVGNDIVSYEKV
+586 VIGNDIVAYQKV
-598 TKAKVIAGEK
+598 TKAKVISGQN

-613 QEGEGVVTKET
+613 QDGEGVVTKET
-624 AKNLGL
+624 AKKLGL
-630 QLQDTIEV
+630 QLHDTFEV

-658 RLRSSDVFVNEQWAR
+658 RLRGSDVFVNEQWAR

-683 IQVMTNSNQSFEAIK
+683 LQIMTNSNQSFEAIK
-698 KQVKE
+698 KQVKQ
-703 ITKNKENVEVINSYD
+703 ITNNKENVEVINSHD

-730 MMLIRLLVVII
+730 MMLIRLLVVIV

-752 IVASLHER
+752 IVSSLHER

-772 IPKQMS
+772 IPKQMR

-793 CIGIF
+793 CIGVL
-798 GGILFSY
+798 GGIVFSY

-822 VFILALASV
+822 VLILALASII
-831 VLGAGAALIAS
+831 LGAGAAMIAS

>member
-1 MMRWVIKYAVKSMK
+1 MRWVIKYAVKSMK

-87 EKISKVLIP
+87 EKISKALIP
-96 YPFPNYKELSGK
+96 YPFPHYKELSGK

-145 DRENIRVGDSIKLP
+145 DRENIRVGDTIKLP

-179 AAMGHGAYFPIHW
+179 ASMGHSAYFPIHW

-206 QVKTPDV
+206 QVKVQDV
-213 NVKRAIALD
+213 NVKKAIAFD
-222 VNKKIENIKVDQ
+222 VHKKIENIKVDQ

-335 EGAGKAS
+335 EEAGKES

-349 LLITFLLGIVMSVI
+349 LLITFLLGIVMSII

-395 IAFSLSILIIG
+395 SAFSGSILIIG
-406 TVIGLTGNILEQ
+406 TVIGLTGNVLER

-431 FAVGLLFS
+431 FAVGLLFA
-439 IPLFIRVIAPVIVKP
+439 IPLFIRMIAPVIAKP
-454 FQMILRIETTI
+454 LQMILRIETTI

-472 YRNKAAVSVAILAF
+472 YRHKAAVSVAILAF

-491 LVGTMYVNSMYEGMK
+491 LVGTMYINSIYEGMK
-506 KGLQKH
+506 DGLQKH

-521 PVESQGIETLPF
+521 PIESQSTEVLPF
-533 SWMEKVRKIDGVEAS
+533 SWMEKVKKVDGVEESVA
-548 FGNATDF
+548 NVTDF
-555 TAKLVNYDFKKANQ
+555 TAKLINYDFKKADQ
-569 EWYEFA
+569 EWYENVRKDDFE
-575 KKNNFNYDSIE
+575 YDVIE
-586 VVGNDIVSYEKV
+586 VVGNDIVAYQKI
-598 TKAKVIAGEK
+598 TKAKVITGQD

-613 QEGEGVVTKET
+613 QDGEGVVTKRT
-624 AKNLGL
+624 AKTLGI
-630 QLQDTIEV
+630 QLYDTIEV

-658 RLRSSDVFVNEQWAR
+658 RGRGLDIFVNEQWVR
-673 DKFHVQGYEA
+673 DKFYVQGYEA
-683 IQVMTNSNQSFEAIK
+683 IQVMTNSNQSFEEIK
-698 KQVKE
+698 KQVKQ
-703 ITKNKENVEVINSYD
+703 ITNNKENVEVINSHE

-730 MMLIRLLVVII
+730 MMLIRLLVVIV

-752 IVASLHER
+752 IVSSLHER

-772 IPKQMS
+772 IPKQMR

-805 IVLSSLE
+805 IVLSSLD

-822 VFILALASV
+822 VCILAFASV
-831 VLGAGAALIAS
+831 VLGAGAAMIAS

>member
-96 YPFPNYKELSGK
+96 YPFPHYKELSGK
-108 PSYWGVEQDSPEMH
+108 PSYWGVEQDSPEIH
-122 SYKILEGRY
+122 SYKIFEGRY

-145 DRENIRVGDSIKLP
+145 DRENIRVGDTIKLP

-192 LQKELNLPNQFNLV
+192 LQKELNLLNQFNLV
-206 QVKTPDV
+206 QVKTADV

-335 EGAGKAS
+335 EGAGKES

-349 LLITFLLGIVMSVI
+349 LLITFLLGIVMSII

-395 IAFSLSILIIG
+395 S
-406 TVIGLTGNILEQ
+406 
-418 YIGFNP
+418 
-424 SAIGALL
+424 
-431 FAVGLLFS
+431 
-439 IPLFIRVIAPVIVKP
+439 
-454 FQMILRIETTI
+454 
-465 SSRNVIR
+465 
-472 YRNKAAVSVAILAF
+472 
-486 GFMLA
+486 
-491 LVGTMYVNSMYEGMK
+491 
-506 KGLQKH
+506 
-512 LPADLVIRI
+512 
-521 PVESQGIETLPF
+521 
-533 SWMEKVRKIDGVEAS
+533 
-548 FGNATDF
+548 
-555 TAKLVNYDFKKANQ
+555 
-569 EWYEFA
+569 
-575 KKNNFNYDSIE
+575 
-586 VVGNDIVSYEKV
+586 
-598 TKAKVIAGEK
+598 
-608 LNKPL
+608 
-613 QEGEGVVTKET
+613 
-624 AKNLGL
+624 
-630 QLQDTIEV
+630 
-638 QGKGKEKQTIKVV
+638 
-651 SIIEQGL
+651 
-658 RLRSSDVFVNEQWAR
+658 
-673 DKFHVQGYEA
+673 
-683 IQVMTNSNQSFEAIK
+683 
-698 KQVKE
+698 
-703 ITKNKENVEVINSYD
+703 
-718 LLKEQEQLLSQM
+718 
-730 MMLIRLLVVII
+730 
-741 FIISGIGLMNA
+741 
-752 IVASLHER
+752 
-760 RAEIS
+760 
-765 MIRAVGA
+765 
-772 IPKQMS
+772 
-778 RIVLLEGTLLGAIAG
+778 
-793 CIGIF
+793 
-798 GGILFSY
+798 
-805 IVLSSLE
+805 
-812 LTVIIIPYNQ
+812 
-822 VFILALASV
+822 
-831 VLGAGAALIAS
+831 ALICS
-842 LQLRKFKLS
+842 L
-851 DTLKELSA
+851 

>member
-87 EKISKVLIP
+87 EKISKILIP

-145 DRENIRVGDSIKLP
+145 DRENIRVGDTIKLP

-179 AAMGHGAYFPIHW
+179 AAMGHGAYFPIQW

-206 QVKTPDV
+206 QVKTADV

-349 LLITFLLGIVMSVI
+349 LLITFLLGIVMSLI
-363 GAIIPAFM
+363 GAVIPAFM

-395 IAFSLSILIIG
+395 SAFSLSILIIG

-431 FAVGLLFS
+431 FAVGLLFA
-439 IPLFIRVIAPVIVKP
+439 IPLFIRMIAPVIAKP
-454 FQMILRIETTI
+454 FQMILQIETTI

-533 SWMEKVRKIDGVEAS
+533 SWMEKVRKVDGVEAS
-548 FGNATDF
+548 VGNATDF
-555 TAKLVNYDFKKANQ
+555 TAKLVNYDFKEANQ
-569 EWYEFA
+569 EWYEFM
-575 KKNNFNYDSIE
+575 KKNNLNYDSME
-586 VVGNDIVSYEKV
+586 VVGNDIVAYEKV
-598 TKAKVIAGEK
+598 TKAKVIAGQT

-613 QEGEGVVTKET
+613 QDGEGVITKEV

-630 QLQDTIEV
+630 QLNDTFEV
-638 QGKGKEKQTIKVV
+638 QGKGKEKQAIKVV

-658 RLRSSDVFVNEQWAR
+658 RLRGLDVFVNEQWAR

-698 KQVKE
+698 KRVKE
-703 ITKNKENVEVINSYD
+703 ITNNKENIEVINSYD
-718 LLKEQEQLLSQM
+718 LLKEQGQLLSQM
-730 MMLIRLLVVII
+730 MMLIRLLVVIV

-772 IPKQMS
+772 IPKQMR

-798 GGILFSY
+798 GGVLFSY

-822 VFILALASV
+822 VAVLALASV
-831 VLGAGAALIAS
+831 ILGAGAALIAS

>member
-1 MMRWVIKYAVKSMK
+1 MRWVIKYAIKSMK

-41 NQSVEQSVKEQV
+41 NQSVEKSVKEQV

-108 PSYWGVEQDSPEMH
+108 PSYWGVEKDSPEMH

-145 DRENIRVGDSIKLP
+145 DRENIRVGDTIKLP

-165 KTVKVVGILNPPLM
+165 KNVKVVGILNPPLM
-179 AAMGHGAYFPIHW
+179 AAMGHSAYFPIHW

-206 QVKTPDV
+206 QVKTTDV

-349 LLITFLLGIVMSVI
+349 LLITFLLGIVMSII

-395 IAFSLSILIIG
+395 SAFSLSILIIG
-406 TVIGLTGNILEQ
+406 TVIGLAGNVLEK

-431 FAVGLLFS
+431 FAVGLLFA
-439 IPLFIRVIAPVIVKP
+439 IPFFIRVIAPVIAKP

-533 SWMEKVRKIDGVEAS
+533 SWMEKVRKIDGVES
-548 FGNATDF
+548 SVGNATDF

-575 KKNNFNYDSIE
+575 KKNNLNYDSIE
-586 VVGNDIVSYEKV
+586 VVGNDIVAYQKV
-598 TKAKVIAGEK
+598 TRAKVISGQN

-613 QEGEGVVTKET
+613 QDGEGVITKEV

-630 QLQDTIEV
+630 QLHDTIEV

-658 RLRSSDVFVNEQWAR
+658 RLRGLDIFVNEQWAR

-683 IQVMTNSNQSFEAIK
+683 IQIMTNSNQSFEAIK
-698 KQVKE
+698 KQVKK
-703 ITKNKENVEVINSYD
+703 ITNNKENVEVINSYD

-730 MMLIRLLVVII
+730 MMLIRLLVVIV

-772 IPKQMS
+772 IPKQMR
-778 RIVLLEGTLLGAIAG
+778 RIVLLEGTLLGSIAG

-822 VFILALASV
+822 VLILALASV
-831 VLGAGAALIAS
+831 MLGAGAAMIAS

>member
-1 MMRWVIKYAVKSMK
+1 MMRWVIKYAIKSMK

-41 NQSVEQSVKEQV
+41 NQSVEKSVKEQV

-145 DRENIRVGDSIKLP
+145 DRENIRVGDTIKLP
-159 FPQHGE
+159 FPQYGE
-165 KTVKVVGILNPPLM
+165 KNVKVVGILNPPLM
-179 AAMGHGAYFPIHW
+179 AAMGHSAYFPIHW
-192 LQKELNLPNQFNLV
+192 LQTELNLPNQFNLV
-206 QVKTPDV
+206 QVKTADV

-349 LLITFLLGIVMSVI
+349 LLITFLLGIVMSII

-395 IAFSLSILIIG
+395 SAFSLSVLIIG
-406 TVIGLTGNILEQ
+406 TVIGLTGSVLEQ

-431 FAVGLLFS
+431 FAVGLLLG
-439 IPLFIRVIAPVIVKP
+439 IPLFIRMIAPVIAKP

-533 SWMEKVRKIDGVEAS
+533 SWMEKVRKIDGVES
-548 FGNATDF
+548 SVGNATDF

-575 KKNNFNYDSIE
+575 KKNNLNYDSME
-586 VVGNDIVSYEKV
+586 VVGNDIVAYQKV
-598 TKAKVIAGEK
+598 TKAKVISGQN

-613 QEGEGVVTKET
+613 QDSEGVITKEV

-630 QLQDTIEV
+630 QLHDTIEV

-658 RLRSSDVFVNEQWAR
+658 RLRGLDIFVNEQWAR

-683 IQVMTNSNQSFEAIK
+683 IQIMTNSNQSFEAIK

-703 ITKNKENVEVINSYD
+703 ITNNKENVEVINSYD

-730 MMLIRLLVVII
+730 MMLIRLLVVIV

-772 IPKQMS
+772 IPKQMR
-778 RIVLLEGTLLGAIAG
+778 RIVLLEGTLLGSIAG

-822 VFILALASV
+822 ILILALASV
-831 VLGAGAALIAS
+831 ILGAGAALIAS

>member
-1 MMRWVIKYAVKSMK
+1 MRWVIKYAVKSMK

-75 ESLKGIDGLENA
+75 ESLKGIYGLENA
-87 EKISKVLIP
+87 EKISKALIP
-96 YPFPNYKELSGK
+96 YPFPHYKELSGK

-145 DRENIRVGDSIKLP
+145 DRENIRAGDTIKLP

-165 KTVKVVGILNPPLM
+165 KAVKVVGILNPPLM
-179 AAMGHGAYFPIHW
+179 ASMGHSAYFPIHW

-206 QVKTPDV
+206 QVKVQDV
-213 NVKRAIALD
+213 NVKKAIAFD
-222 VNKKIENIKVDQ
+222 VHKKIENIKVDQ

-349 LLITFLLGIVMSVI
+349 LLITFLLGIVMSII

-395 IAFSLSILIIG
+395 SAFSLSILIIG
-406 TVIGLTGNILEQ
+406 TVIGLAGNVLEQ

-431 FAVGLLFS
+431 FAVGLLFA
-439 IPLFIRVIAPVIVKP
+439 IPLFIRMIAPVIAKP
-454 FQMILRIETTI
+454 LQMILRIETTI

-533 SWMEKVRKIDGVEAS
+533 SWMEKVKKIDGVES
-548 FGNATDF
+548 SVGNATDF
-555 TAKLVNYDFKKANQ
+555 TAKLVNYDFKQANQ

-575 KKNNFNYDSIE
+575 KKNNLNYDSME
-586 VVGNDIVSYEKV
+586 VVGNDIVAYQKV
-598 TKAKVIAGEK
+598 TKAKVIAGQT
-608 LNKPL
+608 LSKPL
-613 QEGEGVVTKET
+613 QDGEGVITKEV
-624 AKNLGL
+624 AENLGL
-630 QLQDTIEV
+630 QLHDTIEV

-658 RLRSSDVFVNEQWAR
+658 RLRGLDIFVNEQWAR

-683 IQVMTNSNQSFEAIK
+683 IQIMTNSKQSFEAIK

-703 ITKNKENVEVINSYD
+703 ITNNKENVEVINSYD

-730 MMLIRLLVVII
+730 MMLIRLLVVIV

-752 IVASLHER
+752 IVSSLHER

-772 IPKQMS
+772 IPKQMR

-793 CIGIF
+793 CIGVL
-798 GGILFSY
+798 GGIVFSY

-822 VFILALASV
+822 VLILALASII
-831 VLGAGAALIAS
+831 LGAGAAMIAS

>member
-1 MMRWVIKYAVKSMK
+1 MRWVIKYAVKSMK

-41 NQSVEQSVKEQV
+41 NQSVEKSVKEQV

-108 PSYWGVEQDSPEMH
+108 PSYWGIEQDSPEMN
-122 SYKILEGRY
+122 SYKIVEGRY

-145 DRENIRVGDSIKLP
+145 DRENIRVGDTIKLP

-165 KTVKVVGILNPPLM
+165 KNVKVVGILNPPLM

-206 QVKTPDV
+206 QVKTADV
-213 NVKRAIALD
+213 NVKRSIALD

-288 GSNPNQIILVVLLEA
+288 GSNPNQIIVVVLLEA

-318 AGTQTIAASFIN
+318 AGMQTIAASFIN

-342 FSISGEI
+342 FSISGDI

-395 IAFSLSILIIG
+395 SAFSLSILIIG
-406 TVIGLTGNILEQ
+406 TVIGLAGNVLEQ

-431 FAVGLLFS
+431 FAVGLLLA
-439 IPLFIRVIAPVIVKP
+439 IPLFIRMIAPVIAKP

-533 SWMEKVRKIDGVEAS
+533 SWMEKVRKIDGVES
-548 FGNATDF
+548 SVGNATDF

-569 EWYEFA
+569 EWYEFM
-575 KKNNFNYDSIE
+575 KKNNLNYDSME
-586 VVGNDIVSYEKV
+586 VVGNDIVAYQKV
-598 TKAKVIAGEK
+598 TKAKVIAGQP

-613 QEGEGVVTKET
+613 QDGEGVITKEV

-630 QLQDTIEV
+630 QLHDTVDV
-638 QGKGKEKQTIKVV
+638 QGKGKEKQTIEVV

-658 RLRSSDVFVNEQWAR
+658 RLRSLDIFANEQWAR

-683 IQVMTNSNQSFEAIK
+683 IQIMTNSNQSFEAIK

-718 LLKEQEQLLSQM
+718 LLKEQEQLLLQM
-730 MMLIRLLVVII
+730 MTLIRLLVVIV

-772 IPKQMS
+772 IPKQMR
-778 RIVLLEGTLLGAIAG
+778 RIILLEGTLLGAIAG

-822 VFILALASV
+822 VIILALASV
-831 VLGAGAALIAS
+831 ILGAGAALIAS

>member
-1 MMRWVIKYAVKSMK
+1 MRWVIKYAVKSMK

-87 EKISKVLIP
+87 EKISKALIP
-96 YPFPNYKELSGK
+96 YPFPHYKELSGK

-131 PKEGAEVALTKGYT
+131 PKEGAEVALTRGYT
-145 DRENIRVGDSIKLP
+145 DRENIRVGDTIKLP

-165 KTVKVVGILNPPLM
+165 KAVKVVGILNPPLM
-179 AAMGHGAYFPIHW
+179 ASMGHSAYFPIHW

-206 QVKTPDV
+206 QVKVQDV
-213 NVKRAIALD
+213 NVKKAIALE

-248 KPLIFSLGGI
+248 EPLIFSLGGI

-303 LCIGAIGSLAGVILG
+303 LCIGAIGSLAGIILG
-318 AGTQTIAASFIN
+318 VSTHTIAASFIN
-330 KWVNI
+330 KWVNV
-335 EGAGKAS
+335 ESTGQES
-342 FSISGEI
+342 FSISSEI
-349 LLITFLLGIVMSVI
+349 LLITFLLGVIMSVI

-382 PGLPSNEKKEKRW
+382 PGLPSNEQKEKRW
-395 IAFSLSILIIG
+395 SAFSCSILIIG
-406 TVIGLTGNILEQ
+406 TVIGLAGNVLER

-431 FAVGLLFS
+431 FAIGLLFA
-439 IPLFIRVIAPVIVKP
+439 IPLFIRMIAPVIAKP
-454 FQMILRIETTI
+454 LQMIFRIETTI

-491 LVGTMYVNSMYEGMK
+491 LVGTMYVNSMYEGTK

-512 LPADLVIRI
+512 LPADLVIRV
-521 PVESQGIETLPF
+521 PMESQGIETLPF
-533 SWMEKVRKIDGVEAS
+533 SWMEKVKKVDGVEAS
-548 FGNATDF
+548 VGNATDF

-569 EWYEFA
+569 EWYEHV
-575 KKNNFNYDSIE
+575 KKNNLNYDSME
-586 VVGNDIVSYEKV
+586 VVGNDIVEYQKV
-598 TKAKVIAGEK
+598 TKAKVISGQN

-613 QEGEGVVTKET
+613 QDGEGVVTKET

-630 QLQDTIEV
+630 QLHDTIEV
-638 QGKGKEKQTIKVV
+638 QGKGKDKQTIKVV

-658 RLRSSDVFVNEQWAR
+658 RLRGSDIFVNEQWAR

-683 IQVMTNSNQSFEAIK
+683 IQIMTNSNQSFEKIK
-698 KQVKE
+698 KQLKQ
-703 ITKNKENVEVINSYD
+703 ITNNKDNVEVINSYD

-730 MMLIRLLVVII
+730 VMLIRLLVAII

-772 IPKQMS
+772 IPKQMR

-793 CIGIF
+793 CIGVL

-822 VFILALASV
+822 VLILALASII
-831 VLGAGAALIAS
+831 LGAGAAIIAS
-842 LQLRKFKLS
+842 LQLRRFKLS